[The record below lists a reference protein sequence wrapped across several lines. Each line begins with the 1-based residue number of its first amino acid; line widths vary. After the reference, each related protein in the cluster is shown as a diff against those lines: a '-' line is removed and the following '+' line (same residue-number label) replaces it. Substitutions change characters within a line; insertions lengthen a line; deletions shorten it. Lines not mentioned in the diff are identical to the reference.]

1 MSYSID
7 ANILLYASDESSPH
21 HPRARAFL
29 ADCAESRELLC
40 LAWPTVMAY
49 LRISTHPAIL
59 AHPLAPRDAE
69 RNIDSLLS
77 LPQVRAIG
85 EEPGFWGVYQEAAG
99 EFPVRGNLVP
109 DAHVASLLLQHEVRV
124 LYTADADFRKFP
136 FLRVGNPLV

>member
-7 ANILLYASDESSPH
+7 ANILLYASDTTSPH
-21 HPRARAFL
+21 HSRARSFL
-29 ADCAESRELLC
+29 GECIERRELLC
-40 LAWPTVMAY
+40 LAWPTMMAY

-59 AHPLAPRDAE
+59 GDPLAPRDAQ

-85 EEPGFWGVYQEAAG
+85 EEPGFWKVYQEAAG

-124 LYTADADFRKFP
+124 FYTADADFRKFP
-136 FLRVGNPLV
+136 FLKVKNPLT